1 MTLSY
6 LSDRTVIDC
15 ICGVSGGVVI
25 RRRDRYGLR
34 FNYKLCMS
42 CGHVRTANPL
52 SEQSAQRFYGTSD
65 YRSMYFPGESAR
77 DVLLRKTPKPNTES
91 ALLKYVSSLN
101 IPRGNVVEWGCGG
114 GWNLVPFRDAGWT
127 VSGFDYDRPYL
138 ELGRSELGLDLQEIK
153 VGDATPDLTTPPD
166 VIVLNHVLEHSVDP
180 AILLRRLRQFCGA
193 HTTLVVGVPLLETI
207 KHWHWRDFFH
217 VAHVHYFS
225 VSSFMDTASKASFSI
240 VHSDV
245 SKGLFALRKSDRQ
258 VAPVP
263 IRTPVVRSAVL
274 LLKGFIEPKFRL
286 RRMTRHFVASVG
298 LLPLALRL
306 KARIG

>member
-6 LSDRTVIDC
+6 LSDRTLIDC

-25 RRRDRYGLR
+25 RRRDRYGLS

-153 VGDATPDLTTPPD
+153 VGDATPDSTTPPD
-166 VIVLNHVLEHSVDP
+166 VIILNHVLEHSVDP
-180 AILLRRLRQFCGA
+180 AILLRRLRQLCGPN
-193 HTTLVVGVPLLETI
+193 TILVVGVPLLETI

-217 VAHVHYFS
+217 VAHIHYFS
-225 VSSFMDTASKASFSI
+225 ASSFADTASRASFSI

-245 SKGLFALRKSDRQ
+245 SKGLFALRKSDQ
-258 VAPVP
+258 QAAPVP
-263 IRTPVVRSAVL
+263 VRAPVVRSTVL
-274 LLKGFIEPKFRL
+274 LLKGFVEPKFRL
-286 RRMTRHFVASVG
+286 RRMARHFVASVG

-306 KARIG
+306 KARIK